1 MEIYSEEY
9 IKDYE
14 KMKSKEDEDRLFKQ
28 ARNRVQGKIKGR
40 CVTNKDVIVDQEKEI
55 EQYRKRIKQLTRTVN
70 NLHELNMKWNT
81 LTVTGN
87 EESSIEPLI
96 DYITETFYND
106 GEVVKEITTYY
117 K

>member
-1 MEIYSEEY
+1 MVNVIDEIHEL
-9 IKDYE
+9 
-14 KMKSKEDEDRLFKQ
+14 KESDLELFEQ
-28 ARNRVQGKIKGR
+28 ARNRVQRKIKGR

-55 EQYRKRIKQLTRTVN
+55 EQYRKRIEQLTGIVN
-70 NLHELNMKWNT
+70 NLHKLNMKWNA

-87 EESSIEPLI
+87 EENSIEPLI
-96 DYITETFYND
+96 DYITETIYND

>member
-1 MEIYSEEY
+1 MINV
-9 IKDYE
+9 
-14 KMKSKEDEDRLFKQ
+14 EDEIHELKESDLELFEQ
-28 ARNRVQGKIKGR
+28 ARNRVQRKIKGR

-55 EQYRKRIKQLTRTVN
+55 EQYRERIKQLTRIVN

-96 DYITETFYND
+96 DYITETIYND